1 MLYILAF
8 CDEPVPSIPR
18 PPADGAASP
27 ASGQPGRAPDRRG
40 HFGTEEAA
48 LRRVV
53 ELLPAPAWR
62 QLRLYG
68 RDGVRIA
75 DQTALELRL
84 GPHRM
89 ETSNGI

>member
-1 MLYILAF
+1 MPYILAF
-8 CDEPVPSIPR
+8 RDEPLPSIPSL
-18 PPADGAASP
+18 PVDGAASP
-27 ASGQPGRAPDRRG
+27 GVGQPARAPDRRE

-68 RDGVRIA
+68 PDGVRIA
-75 DQTALELRL
+75 DQAGLEVLL
-84 GPHRM
+84 GSR
-89 ETSNGI
+89 T

>member
-1 MLYILAF
+1 MTYILAF
-8 CDEPVPSIPR
+8 RDEPVPSIPR
-18 PPADGAASP
+18 PPASDNASP
-27 ASGQPGRAPDRRG
+27 VAPPPVRSPDRRE

-68 RDGVRIA
+68 PDGVRIA
-75 DQTALELRL
+75 DQTGLEQRL
-84 GPHRM
+84 AQPHAP
-89 ETSNGI
+89 

>member
-1 MLYILAF
+1 MPYILAF

-18 PPADGAASP
+18 PPAEGTAVPGGSHAAR
-27 ASGQPGRAPDRRG
+27 APGRRE

-53 ELLPAPAWR
+53 ELLPAPTWR

-68 RDGVRIA
+68 PDGVRIA
-75 DQTALELRL
+75 DQDELEARL
-84 GPHRM
+84 GQPRA
-89 ETSNGI
+89 